1 MRTTLATGRPSKC
14 ARSALVLPF
23 LSGACTHELN
33 VNVEPSQVDF
43 GTVDFRDYP
52 SDMPAEG
59 YGSTPVTVTNEG
71 EKPII
76 LTMERA
82 DHDRLCVLGISAAM
96 LPYEFPEL
104 DPGQSILVQLG
115 VCAYLAEEGDRD
127 TLIADEVILTS
138 DKPPGQVSIPWSF
151 TPTIIQVGDTGF

>member
-1 MRTTLATGRPSKC
+1 M
-14 ARSALVLPF
+14 VLPL
-23 LSGACTHELN
+23 LSLACANELS
-33 VNVEPSQVDF
+33 VGVTPSEVDF
-43 GTVDFRDYP
+43 GTVDFRDWP
-52 SDMPAEG
+52 SDMPVEG
-59 YGSTPVTVTNEG
+59 YDSTPVTVTNEG

-82 DHDRLCVLGISAAM
+82 DHDRLCVLGISAEM

-127 TLIADEVILTS
+127 TLIADEVILRS
-138 DKPPGQVSIPWSF
+138 DKPAGQVSIPWSF
-151 TPTIIQVGDTGF
+151 TPTVIQGGDTGL